1 MKRVS
6 ADKFVGCKGTVKGS
20 THPFYLVFVTVLFV
34 ILTIFA
40 LTLYMQFRKNINMTA
55 VWIAYG
61 ASSAVLAAI
70 YLYGKIV
77 QITVRNK
84 VCFAVY
90 EDYLVVYAN
99 PKFLIWG
106 YYNIDFSEI
115 KGFTFIPKI
124 MDGAKAPYTPSDLLN
139 YGKLEL
145 IIEGGKIL
153 KVPIADIASARKLL
167 DEAFALN
174 ETPFAR
180 CI

>member
-6 ADKFVGCKGTVKGS
+6 ADKFVGCKGTVKGR

-61 ASSAVLAAI
+61 ACSAVLAAV

-106 YYNIDFSEI
+106 YYNIDFS
-115 KGFTFIPKI
+115 
-124 MDGAKAPYTPSDLLN
+124 
-139 YGKLEL
+139 
-145 IIEGGKIL
+145 
-153 KVPIADIASARKLL
+153 
-167 DEAFALN
+167 
-174 ETPFAR
+174 
-180 CI
+180 

>member
-1 MKRVS
+1 
-6 ADKFVGCKGTVKGS
+6 
-20 THPFYLVFVTVLFV
+20 
-34 ILTIFA
+34 
-40 LTLYMQFRKNINMTA
+40 MQFRKNINMTA

-61 ASSAVLAAI
+61 ACSAVLAAV

-153 KVPIADIASARKLL
+153 KVPIADIAAARKLL

>member
-6 ADKFVGCKGTVKGS
+6 ADKFVGCKGTVKGR

-61 ASSAVLAAI
+61 ASSAVLAAV

-99 PKFLIWG
+99 PKIF
-106 YYNIDFSEI
+106 
-115 KGFTFIPKI
+115 
-124 MDGAKAPYTPSDLLN
+124 DLGILQYRFFRNQRFYFHSQN
-139 YGKLEL
+139 YGRSK
-145 IIEGGKIL
+145 
-153 KVPIADIASARKLL
+153 SALYA
-167 DEAFALN
+167 E
-174 ETPFAR
+174 
-180 CI
+180 

>member
-6 ADKFVGCKGTVKGS
+6 ADKFVGCKGTVKGR

-61 ASSAVLAAI
+61 ACSAVLAAV

-90 EDYLVVYAN
+90 EDYLVVYATPN
-99 PKFLIWG
+99 FLFG
-106 YYNIDFSEI
+106 
-115 KGFTFIPKI
+115 
-124 MDGAKAPYTPSDLLN
+124 
-139 YGKLEL
+139 
-145 IIEGGKIL
+145 
-153 KVPIADIASARKLL
+153 DI
-167 DEAFALN
+167 
-174 ETPFAR
+174 T
-180 CI
+180 I